1 MKQKKIREII
11 TCLVL
16 AASVLTL
23 NTGCGRTPANESVD
37 DTISHT
43 DELFE
48 VAFSAMQ
55 AKADELG
62 IKGVAMAAFLEDN
75 ATLDWEMATQIMGR
89 VEIPHGKNPGWNII
103 AMVGAKI
110 GETMLTHA
118 PSGHCPRPLM
128 HGEVGFADAE
138 DPLNGEGAEFIDLG
152 GAYCVCAFGG
162 GSHQQD
168 YVVGRAGAQAIKEA
182 YLRL

>member
-1 MKQKKIREII
+1 MTKTII
-11 TCLVL
+11 SCVVLTALVL
-16 AASVLTL
+16 TM
-23 NTGCGRTPANESVD
+23 NANADKGTVNKDADVSM
-37 DTISHT
+37 SRK
-43 DELFE
+43 DELFK

-62 IKGVAMAAFLEDN
+62 IKGFAMVAFLEDSS
-75 ATLDWEMATQIMGR
+75 TLDWKMAAQTMGKL
-89 VEIPHGKNPGWNII
+89 EIPHGKRPGWNII
-103 AMVGAKI
+103 GMVGSKI

-138 DPLNGEGAEFIDLG
+138 DPLNGEGAEFLDLG

-162 GSHQQD
+162 GPHEKD
-168 YVVGRAGAQAIKEA
+168 YIIACAGAQAMKKA
-182 YLRL
+182 YDQ